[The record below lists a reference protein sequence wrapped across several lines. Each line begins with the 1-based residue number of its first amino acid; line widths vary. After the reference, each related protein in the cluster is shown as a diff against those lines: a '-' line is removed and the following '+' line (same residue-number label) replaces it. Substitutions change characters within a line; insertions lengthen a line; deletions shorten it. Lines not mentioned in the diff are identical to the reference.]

1 MIVPKVGRK
10 AQRGS
15 SAKASAHIIMSQLCS
30 VTMMRMLIVYAPIF
44 LAHLYRHA
52 KRSALVMMVGKQHEH
67 EQHHCG

>member
-30 VTMMRMLIVYAPIF
+30 KIF
-44 LAHLYRHA
+44 LAYGQEQ
-52 KRSALVMMVGKQHEH
+52 MVLFKL
-67 EQHHCG
+67 